1 MEDVVDKEGVE
12 LEDKGTYE
20 VLEAHVWS
28 TCSSPPSANELQ
40 GGMREVVV
48 VKTSPFSLDKD
59 DTNIHG
65 WWVTHLS
72 KRDKMKMSDHH
83 RSVTQDRRFNIFQ
96 HVSLYIYI
104 QA

>member
-48 VKTSPFSLDKD
+48 VKTFSISLDRD

-65 WWVTHLS
+65 WRVTHLS
-72 KRDKMKMSDHH
+72 KRDKMEMSDRH
-83 RSVTQDRRFNIFQ
+83 RSVTQDRGFNIKKKKD
-96 HVSLYIYI
+96 IPG
-104 QA
+104 